1 MDDPNASPSSAAG
14 NPDQRMADLAT
25 FASGV
30 VHDIRNPLN
39 VIRTN
44 VYLLRQRLSEEE
56 PRTQRA
62 LERIDDQ
69 VTLAMRMLDGI
80 QAIYRSDSPT
90 PQRVQLN
97 QAAQAVAETTTLPEG
112 TTLQLELDQSLPL
125 VTVDPQ
131 LLDAAIRALLRN
143 ALDALPAGG
152 SIRVSTDQEAGR
164 ARIVVQDSG
173 EGVPEEVRARV
184 FEPFFTTRRA
194 RSGLGLALVSK
205 VAQAHGGTAEVR
217 SFAGSGTQ
225 AILALPIRE

>member
-1 MDDPNASPSSAAG
+1 MDASNPSPPSGPASPD
-14 NPDQRMADLAT
+14 DQRMADMAT

-44 VYLLRQRLSEEE
+44 VYLLRQRMPEEDS
-56 PRTQRA
+56 RTLRA

-97 QAAQAVAETTTLPEG
+97 QAVRAVAESTTVTEG
-112 TTLQLELDQSLPL
+112 VSLQLELDEGLPL

-131 LLDAAIRALLRN
+131 LLDAALRALVRN
-143 ALDALPAGG
+143 ALDALAGGG
-152 SIRVSTDQEAGR
+152 SIRISTEREGTK
-164 ARIVVQDSG
+164 ARIIVQDSG
-173 EGVPEEVRARV
+173 AGIPEEVQPRV
-184 FEPFFTTRRA
+184 FEPFFTTRRS
-194 RSGLGLALVSK
+194 RSGLGLALVRK
-205 VAQAHGGTAEVR
+205 VAEAHGGCAEVR
-217 SFAGSGTQ
+217 AFPGTGTQ
-225 AILALPIRE
+225 AILALPV